1 MHRIN
6 VLTLG
11 SENFNTSLE
20 ELKDFLSFKVIFNS
34 QNLSNDLFKEY
45 DVLLVHEDYFK
56 TKNFQKDEIN
66 KINKIKI
73 FATYSNLNMPEY
85 FNDKLLLPMK
95 VKELNDIIENS
106 IAKKN
111 FNKNSSI
118 TIKEYTLNK
127 NEKKLVKGKNH
138 ILLTEKEIQLL
149 ELLLEQRISV
159 PKDKILKKVWNYAED
174 ADTHT
179 IETHIYRLR
188 KKIKDKFS
196 DENFIINSKE
206 GYLL

>member
-1 MHRIN
+1 MHRIS

-11 SENFNTSLE
+11 PANFNTSLE
-20 ELKDFLSFKVIFNS
+20 ELKDFLSFKIIFNS
-34 QNLSNDLFKEY
+34 QNLSNDLLKEF

-56 TKNFQKDEIN
+56 TKNITKDEIN

-73 FATYSNLNMPEY
+73 FVTYSNLTMPEY
-85 FNDKLLLPMK
+85 FNDRLLLPMK
-95 VKELNDIIENS
+95 VKDLNTIIENS
-106 IAKKN
+106 MAKKN

-127 NEKKLVKGKNH
+127 NEKKLVKNKNY

-149 ELLLEQRISV
+149 ELLLEQRIYV
-159 PKDKILKKVWNYAED
+159 HKDKILKKVWNYAED

-179 IETHIYRLR
+179 VETHIYRLR

-196 DENFIINSKE
+196 DEDFIINSKK